1 MRKNRLLQEG
11 REERGEEGRERGKKG
26 IARQPCLLSES
37 GGHKPS
43 PVFGAWSSL
52 GKRRWPHKAW
62 LLSRPVPG
70 GALSP
75 GLDLLSALSLPCSP
89 WQPTNE
95 EVLLG
100 AIQGVG
106 A

>member
-1 MRKNRLLQEG
+1 MRRRKL
-11 REERGEEGRERGKKG
+11 ERRGKCEKEQATSRRERGKKG
-26 IARQPCLLSES
+26 IIRRTCLSSES
-37 GGHKPS
+37 GG
-43 PVFGAWSSL
+43 ASL
-52 GKRRWPHKAW
+52 ALSLVLGVHLEREGGHAEPW

-70 GALSP
+70 G

-89 WQPTNE
+89 RQPTSE